1 MMEPLDGNA
10 IGGLLWEVFGA
21 EMTAARAVC
30 GNCGRAAAVA
40 ELTVYLHAPGVVTR
54 CRTCGVVLIVITT
67 HGDLHCVDLS
77 GLSDLSQSPAVS

>member
-1 MMEPLDGNA
+1 MEPLDGNA

-30 GNCGRAAAVA
+30 GNCGNVAAVA

-54 CRTCGVVLIVITT
+54 CRTCGVVLLVITT
-67 HGDLHCVDLS
+67 REDIHCVDVR
-77 GLSDLSQSPAVS
+77 GLSEMSQSAE